1 MKHAAFVV
9 AASIL
14 AIAVPAS
21 ADMRVVAG
29 NGLTLTEAAQA
40 KFNRD
45 SAPGDA
51 HEKVERVTPSG
62 DYARLAASFG
72 MTPEEA
78 QDLSL
83 AQVFVAKVNHGA
95 SANEQMLM
103 KGTGTTLSTRSPY
116 GDSGRSRL
124 AASAGL
130 TPAEASRM
138 SLTEIAAAKFAN
150 DDR

>member
-1 MKHAAFVV
+1 MKYAALI
-9 AASIL
+9 AAISIL
-14 AIAVPAS
+14 GAGAPAF
-21 ADMRVVAG
+21 ADTQVVAG

-51 HEKVERVTPSG
+51 HVKVVPGTPSG
-62 DYARLAASFG
+62 DYGRLAASFG
-72 MTPEEA
+72 MTPDEA

-103 KGTGTTLSTRSPY
+103 KGTGATVSTRSPY
-116 GDSGRSRL
+116 LASGRTRL
-124 AASAGL
+124 AVSAGL
-130 TPAEASRM
+130 TPAEASQM
-138 SLTEIAAAKFAN
+138 SLAEIAAAKFAN